1 MRWTWHTLLSTL
13 STLALLAVVGLSAP
27 AVGATESSGPD
38 VVRDE
43 LGTVPEP
50 LKMGECITC
59 ETGYQTA
66 IHWGT
71 GSDCA
76 AATADLD
83 SQLRDAAAS
92 ACDSAGGNF
101 YCQFQVVITQ
111 QCTQKPGYVIVDG
124 YANHGCLFGDFFCPA
139 P

>member
-1 MRWTWHTLLSTL
+1 MPWTRYTLLT
-13 STLALLAVVGLSAP
+13 TLALLAVLGLSAP
-27 AVGATESSGPD
+27 AVGVTENPEPGT
-38 VVRDE
+38 VGDE
-43 LGTVPEP
+43 LGTVPKP
-50 LKMGECITC
+50 LEMGQCITC

-76 AATADLD
+76 AATSDLNT
-83 SQLRDAAAS
+83 QLRATAAA
-92 ACDSAGGNF
+92 ACDSVGANF
-101 YCQFQVVITQ
+101 YCQFQTVITG

-124 YANHGCLFGDFFCPA
+124 YANHGCRFGDYFCPV